1 MAKMTTAKF
10 DNGTPAPEPNL
21 AELIRVAGRAMPRG
35 GIHRADG
42 TFVPDH
48 RASPIAGANAALS
61 WRNLLPDLIDADG
74 FVTAE
79 PVYSKTSEVATLRT
93 ALLQSS
99 VALSFGAHLIE
110 LPEPALEADPTGA
123 PVLERQAAGFDVIK
137 PAAFAPVTLSGTGA
151 SAEGEV
157 ATSTTPIARAAI
169 DRAALEQ
176 IAVRIEIPRSE
187 LQDHGA
193 EVVESQ
199 LLRALMA
206 GAGAALDGVL
216 LRAIAA
222 ACDELAATAAP
233 HAICARSGVR
243 WNEVAAILGQVSAP
257 ITGLTV
263 ENGELRLGGVR
274 AEHSKGAAHAIVGA
288 WDRAALAV
296 SPEVEI
302 LMERHGVSGGL
313 IATAWFDACALVPD
327 PAYFTAITAA

>member
-1 MAKMTTAKF
+1 
-10 DNGTPAPEPNL
+10 
-21 AELIRVAGRAMPRG
+21 MPRG

-42 TFVPDH
+42 TYIPDH

-79 PVYSKTSEVATLRT
+79 PVYSKTSEIVTLRT

-110 LPEPALEADPTGA
+110 LPEPALEADPSGA

-137 PAAFAPVTLSGTGA
+137 PAGFAPVTLSGTGA
-151 SAEGEV
+151 SAEGDV
-157 ATSTTPIARAAI
+157 ATSATPIARAAI
-169 DRAALEQ
+169 DRNALEQ

-206 GAGAALDGVL
+206 GAGSALDGVL
-216 LRAIAA
+216 LNAIAA
-222 ACDELAATAAP
+222 ACDEQSATAAP

-243 WNEVAAILGQVSAP
+243 WRELKAVIGQNAIAP
-257 ITGLTV
+257 TV
-263 ENGELRLGGVR
+263 DADRLLVGGIH
-274 AEHSKGAAHAIVGA
+274 AEHTTGAAHAILGA

-296 SPEVEI
+296 SPELEI

-313 IATAWFDACALVPD
+313 TLTAWFDACALVPD
-327 PAYFTAITAA
+327 PAFFAEVVAA